1 MNERIKELAIEATLI
16 IAEPNGFDPTHLS
29 MSQQKFAQLIVRD
42 CALTAGI
49 MEYEGRAGIGA
60 QLLDNYGVKND

>member
-1 MNERIKELAIEATLI
+1 MNKRIRQLAIEAGV
-16 IAEPNGFDPTHLS
+16 IAVTPNGFDPTRLS

-60 QLLDNYGVKND
+60 QLLDNFGVEE

>member
-1 MNERIKELAIEATLI
+1 MNERIRELIFETDEWLESNAQSDRWEREI
-16 IAEPNGFDPTHLS
+16 
-29 MSQQKFAQLIVRD
+29 KFAQLIVRD

-60 QLLDNYGVKND
+60 QLLDNFEVKPD